1 MPLSHLSQGDVSS
14 KCLDSLCGGEVFAAG
29 LYFSVQIVFHCSR
42 HFVCLF
48 QWGAEDLWYTINQIS
63 LPSLSCS
70 QFLCNPPIFSH
81 PCRPEEGVFYGK
93 PGPPGFDRGSKLI
106 AGLVELSQHTEQ
118 REGERDF
125 SFWGGGVW
133 RCLCCCSTAAGK
145 QRGNP
150 GSCNLYWK
158 MSLRPLS
165 RASERSC
172 FQRTTLPHE
181 REITSCSSR
190 REGTAARGLTMNR

>member
-1 MPLSHLSQGDVSS
+1 M
-14 KCLDSLCGGEVFAAG
+14 FAAG

-125 SFWGGGVW
+125 SFWGGGFGGACAAAPLLLGSSEEILAAAIFTG
-133 RCLCCCSTAAGK
+133 RCRYDLFLVRQREAAFSAPHFHMNVKLPLAVAEG
-145 QRGNP
+145 RA
-150 GSCNLYWK
+150 
-158 MSLRPLS
+158 RP
-165 RASERSC
+165 
-172 FQRTTLPHE
+172 H
-181 REITSCSSR
+181 
-190 REGTAARGLTMNR
+190 GD

>member
-1 MPLSHLSQGDVSS
+1 M
-14 KCLDSLCGGEVFAAG
+14 FAAG

-63 LPSLSCS
+63 LPSFSCS

-125 SFWGGGVW
+125 SFWGGGGLEV
-133 RCLCCCSTAAGK
+133 LVLLLHCC
-145 QRGNP
+145 
-150 GSCNLYWK
+150 W
-158 MSLRPLS
+158 
-165 RASERSC
+165 E
-172 FQRTTLPHE
+172 
-181 REITSCSSR
+181 
-190 REGTAARGLTMNR
+190 AARKSWQLQSLLEDVATTSFSCVREKLLSAHHTST